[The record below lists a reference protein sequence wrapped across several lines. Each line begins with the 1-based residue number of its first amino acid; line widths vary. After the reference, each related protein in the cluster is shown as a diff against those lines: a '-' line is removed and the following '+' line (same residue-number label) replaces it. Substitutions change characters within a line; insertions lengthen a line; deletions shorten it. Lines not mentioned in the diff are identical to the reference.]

1 MRWRRASPSRS
12 TGRRHDPLHRR
23 DRAARQA
30 EYKVGEALD
39 VAGLVVTATVADGN
53 GGSTTRELA
62 ADEYELL
69 GFDSSK
75 APTR

>member
-1 MRWRRASPSRS
+1 MTAQP
-12 TGRRHDPLHRR
+12 
-23 DRAARQA
+23 AKA

-75 APTR
+75 PPTR